1 MNIAEALAAAT
12 ERLENSGIPESRREA
27 ASLIAFAIG
36 RERVFLIAHPE
47 YILTVAETAAIDDS
61 VKRRS
66 AREPFQY
73 IVGRQEFYALDFEV
87 SPSVLIPRPE
97 TELLVAR
104 AIDEL
109 SKIDEPQFCEI
120 GVGSGCISIS
130 VLYNVPNATAVGLD
144 ISEAALAVARKNA
157 ARHNVLGRLDLRS
170 SDIYGSLT
178 PRQFHAILSNPP
190 YIPSSDMPALQPE
203 VSEFEPRVA
212 LTDGGSGIEII
223 ERIIAGAPTFLLDG
237 GILML
242 EIGAGQSEIVCEMFD
257 PMVWRTVIVLPD
269 LQQIPRTVIA
279 VKK

>member
-1 MNIAEALAAAT
+1 M
-12 ERLENSGIPESRREA
+12 
-27 ASLIAFAIG
+27 
-36 RERVFLIAHPE
+36 
-47 YILTVAETAAIDDS
+47 
-61 VKRRS
+61 
-66 AREPFQY
+66 
-73 IVGRQEFYALDFEV
+73 
-87 SPSVLIPRPE
+87 
-97 TELLVAR
+97 
-104 AIDEL
+104 
-109 SKIDEPQFCEI
+109 
-120 GVGSGCISIS
+120 
-130 VLYNVPNATAVGLD
+130 
-144 ISEAALAVARKNA
+144 AVARKNA
-157 ARHNVLGRLDLRS
+157 DRHNVLGRLDLRS